1 MSQTSAQSPP
11 PPTLQAHTTNPR
23 ARKPSRP
30 AHAAVSSPIPSFA
43 LAIQS
48 VHRDSISSNIPNS
61 RRSTPKK
68 CLNGTIS
75 RLRYKKARGMRSANA
90 QRTQEMP
97 PSCYRRGCQGADGGL
112 ICENM
117 PRGSLAAAFAKS
129 LWTVAANQQKAAESI
144 VSERNQHE
152 TGTRH
157 RRRNRSICN
166 RWLIQFYAMYRVHPL
181 LLSLFQPSSTILAPY
196 RKSSFH
202 TSSVKPT
209 IRS

>member
-75 RLRYKKARGMRSANA
+75 RLRYKKARGMCSANA

-97 PSCYRRGCQGADGGL
+97 PSCYRRGCQGADGGADL
-112 ICENM
+112 REYATGQSGCCV
-117 PRGSLAAAFAKS
+117 RKKS
-129 LWTVAANQQKAAESI
+129 LDGCCKSAESGG
-144 VSERNQHE
+144 E
-152 TGTRH
+152 H
-157 RRRNRSICN
+157 R
-166 RWLIQFYAMYRVHPL
+166 F
-181 LLSLFQPSSTILAPY
+181 
-196 RKSSFH
+196 RK
-202 TSSVKPT
+202 KPA
-209 IRS
+209 